1 MGLSEANDGFLSLML
16 STLSLEQV
24 TSQKPSFLAA

>member
-1 MGLSEANDGFLSLML
+1 MGRSKANGGFLSLML

-24 TSQKPSFLAA
+24 ASQKPSFLAA